1 MQNTS
6 YPNTNGVPVMAVMGP
21 SGVGKSTMIKKLIS
35 YPVASS
41 MKIEGTSAAQTTLI
55 PTQFYIKQEPWQNQ
69 DVEYDTQLK
78 LRITLRTELVE
89 SEREIPTNG
98 DKKSRK
104 LCLDENA
111 VFIALQYGII
121 DFVNNSSST
130 GISVDK
136 IKNHI
141 ESGKYFSF
149 ICDAV
154 NGAVRFTYLKDD
166 VEFKEVVER
175 CALSLVDAIDIDKFN
190 SAIAAI
196 NTDIEKKRVR
206 KGVLKDQLYIAW
218 DEERKNTNSSVC
230 KLINFVDNTVL
241 DLFYELIPCDTI
253 QDSLKLGHECFS
265 VALDVSNKNDK
276 KVLEE
281 LVNPYALFSLI
292 IEKYEIACTMSKGFR
307 NTFFVQYEQ
316 KNWIHNQLPFRLII
330 TDTVGLTQDTDA
342 DEYDVSR
349 RLNAALNTGCHGI
362 LVMMPPMKDGQERT
376 LFRAYSTQT
385 DEGRRIR
392 RKDINIYLG
401 IAKIDEEITP
411 SVEFEEDEDA
421 YHKEMKEKRDALY
434 KRKEAW
440 KTQIKAKDA
449 RYITNSP
456 KKIKAYLDDLKEIDP
471 ELTEWFAQDMSID
484 AIYRYLFDITK
495 EMQERMFPNHTPIFY
510 RVNST
515 SEEGT
520 IKIKLVNAN
529 DVKDI
534 VNSLS
539 AYGDKYYISQWLH
552 WNTAYAFY
560 NATLEGRR
568 FLSKAVQNGRI
579 SIYIKGD
586 VNNAI
591 MPFQNSWQNNTEWDR
606 NIDEQVDISAVDL
619 INSSSKSLLER
630 VNAEDN
636 IVISHIKNGLYS
648 LFRSNFTGD
657 FMWRYWRVIDRVAC
671 RLSCE
676 GVVRDGASAAFQHG
690 RLVYDASGGVEEM
703 LYYYQCFYNSANLA
717 DTVAEIMNEEFTKE
731 FNNFFFPLYD

>member
-1 MQNTS
+1 MQKTI
-6 YPNTNGVPVMAVMGP
+6 YPNTNGVPIIAVMGP
-21 SGVGKSTMIKKLIS
+21 SGVGKSTMLKKLIS
-35 YPVASS
+35 NPVASS

-55 PTQFYIKQEPWQNQ
+55 PTQFYIKQELGQNQ
-69 DVEYDTQLK
+69 DIEYDTQLK
-78 LRITLRTELVE
+78 LRVTLRTTLVE
-89 SEREIPTNG
+89 SQQEIPTEGNNI
-98 DKKSRK
+98 SRE

-136 IKNHI
+136 IKKYI
-141 ESGKYFSF
+141 ESGAYFAF
-149 ICDAV
+149 ICAAV
-154 NGAVRFTYLKDD
+154 NGAVRFSYLKDD
-166 VEFKEVVER
+166 VEFKEVVDR

-190 SAIAAI
+190 STIAAI

-206 KGVLKDQLYIAW
+206 KGVLKDQLCVAW
-218 DEERKNTNSSVC
+218 GEERKNTNSSVC
-230 KLINFVDNTVL
+230 KLINFVDNKVL
-241 DLFYELIPCDTI
+241 NLFYKLIPCDMI
-253 QDSLKLGHECFS
+253 QDLLKLGHECFT
-265 VALDVSNKNDK
+265 VALDISNKNDK
-276 KVLEE
+276 KVLGE
-281 LVNPYALFSLI
+281 LVDPYALFSLI
-292 IEKYEIACTMSKGFR
+292 IEKYEIACAMSKGFR
-307 NTFFVQYEQ
+307 NMLRIQYEQ
-316 KNWIHNQLPFRLII
+316 KNWIHDQLPFRLII
-330 TDTVGLTQDTDA
+330 TDTVGLTQDTEA

-376 LFRAYSTQT
+376 MFRAYSTQT

-392 RKDINIYLG
+392 RNAINIYLG
-401 IAKIDEEITP
+401 IARIDEEITP

-421 YHKEMKEKRDALY
+421 YHQEMKEKRDTLF

-471 ELTEWFAQDMSID
+471 ELAEWFARDMSID

-495 EMQERMFPNHTPIFY
+495 EMQKRMFPNNTPIFY
-510 RVNST
+510 HVNQAAK
-515 SEEGT
+515 EGT
-520 IKIKLVNAN
+520 IKLKLVNPN
-529 DVKDI
+529 DVKD
-534 VNSLS
+534 VANSLS
-539 AYGDKYYISQWLH
+539 AYSDKYCISQWLH

-591 MPFQNSWQNNTEWDR
+591 MPFQNSWQDNTEWDR
-606 NIDEQVDISAVDL
+606 NVEEQVDISAVDL

-630 VNAEDN
+630 VSVGDN
-636 IVISHIKNGLYS
+636 TAISHVKDGLYR

-657 FMWRYWRVIDRVAC
+657 FMWRFWRVIDRVIC

-676 GVVRDGASAAFQHG
+676 GDVRNDASAAFQHG
-690 RLVYDASGGVEEM
+690 RLEHDASGGVEEM
-703 LYYYQCFYNSANLA
+703 LHYYRCLYNSANLA

-731 FNNFFFPLYD
+731 FNSFFFPLYD